1 MQAQRDNCHTQR
13 SCVYRFDLLAPLNQD
28 HPDPLLLL
36 LKGCMRIAIV
46 CVQVCK
52 RLKAMAATKGA
63 NPKLEKTIE
72 LLQEHFESAL
82 RDNVRESRAIVF
94 TTLRDGVNAL
104 VQALN
109 ELPGEQISARCALT
123 CDPCLGSSMLHSMQ
137 QSIVCQQIA

>member
-1 MQAQRDNCHTQR
+1 
-13 SCVYRFDLLAPLNQD
+13 
-28 HPDPLLLL
+28 
-36 LKGCMRIAIV
+36 MRIAIV

-104 VQALN
+104 VEALN
-109 ELPGEQISARCALT
+109 ELPGDQISARCEIT
-123 CDPCLGSSMLHSMQ
+123 CDPCLTPQMLQRAHRSTVGQ
-137 QSIVCQQIA
+137 QLA